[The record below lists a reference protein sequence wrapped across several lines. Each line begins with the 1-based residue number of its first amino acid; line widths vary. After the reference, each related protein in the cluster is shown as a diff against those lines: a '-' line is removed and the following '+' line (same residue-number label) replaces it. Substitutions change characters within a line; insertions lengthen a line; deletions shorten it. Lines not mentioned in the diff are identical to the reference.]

1 MLLFLFLA
9 LAAAA
14 NPFFLSLLA
23 CPLAGPPSLA
33 LASFHQLSLTSF
45 PSNFQSPLKFHCFS
59 LASSSPMTLG
69 TL

>member
-14 NPFFLSLLA
+14 NPFFLPNLPALSLDLLHW
-23 CPLAGPPSLA
+23 P